1 LPIRVSVHKSNVLR
15 GIPVTERWDLVVSNP
30 PHFIDKFPAEIRS
43 HDPGWRIH
51 REFFQT
57 VTGFLAEGGI
67 VVLQEN
73 NHGSTV
79 ETFRQ
84 MIEDAGLQIVFADG
98 CSARL
103 TTQNIYYCIGLMRR
117 SETAPA
123 WAITKVERVGD
134 PAEARGW
141 LKVKD

>member
-1 LPIRVSVHKSNVLR
+1 
-15 GIPVTERWDLVVSNP
+15 
-30 PHFIDKFPAEIRS
+30 
-43 HDPGWRIH
+43 
-51 REFFQT
+51 
-57 VTGFLAEGGI
+57 

-141 LKVKD
+141 LKVQGLIATNNPRCSRMHAMPGAQLARPAKSG